1 MYQIIT
7 HGSTRRLP
15 FGSINLPVRSLTKG
29 KNEPWK
35 RVILAPNCDK
45 ASVQPD
51 GISMTSFPSRGSI
64 NLHALHVT
72 REMLI
77 EAIREKQ
84 ASHYSSQFATH
95 RDAAEGQLYP
105 VRFNKKVQR
114 FELGGPLTCGIRN

>member
-1 MYQIIT
+1 
-7 HGSTRRLP
+7 
-15 FGSINLPVRSLTKG
+15 
-29 KNEPWK
+29 
-35 RVILAPNCDK
+35 
-45 ASVQPD
+45 
-51 GISMTSFPSRGSI
+51 MTSFPSSGSI

-84 ASHYSSQFATH
+84 APHYSSRFATH

-114 FELGGPLTCGIRN
+114 FELGGPLTCGIRNQKPTRDLRTSPGLTSIRVSCPALGLIS